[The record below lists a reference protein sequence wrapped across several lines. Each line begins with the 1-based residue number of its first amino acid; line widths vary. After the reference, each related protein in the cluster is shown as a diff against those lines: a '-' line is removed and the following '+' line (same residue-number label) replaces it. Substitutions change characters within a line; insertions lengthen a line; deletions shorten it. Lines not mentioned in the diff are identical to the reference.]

1 MLNLM
6 GSVRDGDGVDDLA
19 KVELWLRRPNFTWVN
34 LSDIETFGNNGEFS
48 YQLNLEN
55 YGVGNYLIFGRAQDQ
70 QGLYSSW
77 ANQTFRV
84 ENQAF
89 FTESIEHSSQLS
101 LTGKTES
108 NEIDILTGTPQSDL
122 FELGDVQQVY
132 YSNLGIE
139 DYALINNFNINEDRI
154 QLHGDLED
162 YSLGT
167 ASEDLP
173 KGTTISNNNDELIAI
188 VAGVSQSSFSEN
200 NFTVI

>member
-1 MLNLM
+1 
-6 GSVRDGDGVDDLA
+6 
-19 KVELWLRRPNFTWVN
+19 
-34 LSDIETFGNNGEFS
+34 NNGEFS